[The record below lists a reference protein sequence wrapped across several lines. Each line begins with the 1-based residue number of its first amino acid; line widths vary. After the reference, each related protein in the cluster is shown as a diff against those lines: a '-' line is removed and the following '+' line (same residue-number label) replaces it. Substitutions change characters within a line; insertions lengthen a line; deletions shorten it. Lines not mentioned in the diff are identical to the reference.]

1 MKSKIKLKEIDIKN
15 RVWYY
20 FDDIINGTKI
30 NFGNIL
36 SNKKLYDNISV
47 HINSNESLTWP
58 KPLRMRFDKIGWFII
73 SLDGKIKHL
82 VLFDYGLLDKICDKT
97 RYLIS
102 KKSDNANSINYNFE
116 NIKIDSYNSLLIKKV
131 LTFHN
136 VIILIK
142 SFVDKNKKKYY
153 HNILLEKGSLKTLY

>member
-1 MKSKIKLKEIDIKN
+1 MKSKNELKEIDIKN

-30 NFGNIL
+30 NFGNIF
-36 SNKKLYDNISV
+36 SNKKLYENISV
-47 HINSNESLTWP
+47 YINSNESPTGP

-82 VLFDYGLLDKICDKT
+82 VLFDYGLLDKICDKIK
-97 RYLIS
+97 YHVS
-102 KKSDNANSINYNFE
+102 KKSGIAKSINTNFGK
-116 NIKIDSYNSLLIKKV
+116 IKIDSYNSLPIKKM

-142 SFVDKNKKKYY
+142 
-153 HNILLEKGSLKTLY
+153 

>member
-58 KPLRMRFDKIGWFII
+58 KPLRMKFDKIGWFII
-73 SLDGKIKHL
+73 SLDVKIKHL
-82 VLFDYGLLDKICDKT
+82 VLFDYGLLDKICDKIK
-97 RYLIS
+97 YHAS
-102 KKSDNANSINYNFE
+102 KKSGVTNSINTNFGK
-116 NIKIDSYNSLLIKKV
+116 IKIKSCNSLPIKKM

-136 VIILIK
+136 VITLIK
-142 SFVDKNKKKYY
+142 
-153 HNILLEKGSLKTLY
+153 